1 MFIDCLWNLIVKS
14 YVIVVY
20 GAIFIPIVAAQSTN
34 VTARDPRITYVGDW
48 VDQDNGGHEFTG
60 SVGSSFSFTFQGM
73 LRKTEPTDF
82 VAEFEIALGTAIS
95 WYSSKDPKGGVAD
108 VFVDSDGPS
117 VIDAS
122 AGTSVND
129 NPVTIVMFTKSN
141 LDPSQEHTINVSYVG
156 SGALGGPYVTIYLLA

>member
-1 MFIDCLWNLIVKS
+1 MGRSSSLSSLHSPPMLQPATLESLMLEIGSIRIMAGTSLLDLLDHHSRSLFKVCCEKPNQQILLLNLKLLYI
-14 YVIVVY
+14 
-20 GAIFIPIVAAQSTN
+20 
-34 VTARDPRITYVGDW
+34 
-48 VDQDNGGHEFTG
+48 
-60 SVGSSFSFTFQGM
+60 
-73 LRKTEPTDF
+73 
-82 VAEFEIALGTAIS
+82 GTAIS

-129 NPVTIVMFTKSN
+129 NPVTVVMFTKSN

-156 SGALGGPYVTIYLLA
+156 PGALGGPYVTIYLLA